1 MNRGAHGRARSGGGH
16 RGEHGREPP
25 SLHDRRASGCRRT
38 IAVLSGGQARAEAGY
53 KRRRWTWVEWWRRR
67 LDAWTRPLP
76 AKRGARRPFMARPT
90 SQPSYPHLEY
100 SEPTGTSDQML
111 ATSRSSVPFFSHGAA
126 SACAAAHEQKY
137 VVTPLHVPARW
148 ADGGACHPAPARSVQ
163 VRPGARA
170 PPARRVPDQG
180 QRRLPSAVENRLDTT
195 AFT

>member
-1 MNRGAHGRARSGGGH
+1 MVSMGGSRRRFTTAGPQVAGEPSPSSVAAKQGRRRATSDGGGPGWSGGGGASTPGLDLSRRNVA
-16 RGEHGREPP
+16 RGDRSWRGRRR
-25 SLHDRRASGCRRT
+25 SRRIRTWSTVSRRARRT
-38 IAVLSGGQARAEAGY
+38 RCC
-53 KRRRWTWVEWWRRR
+53 R
-67 LDAWTRPLP
+67 LQR
-76 AKRGARRPFMARPT
+76 
-90 SQPSYPHLEY
+90 
-100 SEPTGTSDQML
+100 